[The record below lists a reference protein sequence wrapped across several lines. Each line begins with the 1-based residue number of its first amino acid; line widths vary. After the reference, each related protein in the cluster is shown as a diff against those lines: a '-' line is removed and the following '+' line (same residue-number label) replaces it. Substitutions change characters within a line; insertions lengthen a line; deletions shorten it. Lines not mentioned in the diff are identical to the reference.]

1 MTTHNTPAATEPAND
16 VLRYA
21 EAAKLLAIPLPTLY
35 SMVHDHLIPHYRVGA
50 RTVLFRRS
58 ELLAFL
64 SERAVP
70 VRPSGQP
77 TRLPS
82 NWLPSR
88 D

>member
-1 MTTHNTPAATEPAND
+1 MTAHTTPVPTDSVND

-35 SMVHDHLIPHYRVGA
+35 SMVHDRSIPHYRVGA

-70 VRPSGQP
+70 VRG
-77 TRLPS
+77 RLA
-82 NWLPSR
+82 
-88 D
+88 